1 MYVKNITKRFGEKLV
16 LDGFS
21 ADFPDGEASFV
32 VGQSGCG
39 KSTLM
44 NIIMGLIPADS
55 GETDPRLSDKISAVF
70 QEDRLCE
77 KLSAAANVRL
87 VCPKSISDEEIITSL
102 SEVGLAREDSLR
114 PVSELSGGMKR
125 RAAIV
130 RSVMADSRIVIM
142 DEPFKGLDPA
152 SKSRTIEYVM
162 KNLRGRT
169 LIAVTHDI
177 SEANAMN
184 GKIFEIHGKT
194 ID

>member
-1 MYVKNITKRFGEKLV
+1 MYVKNITKRFGDKLV
-16 LDGFS
+16 LDSFS
-21 ADFPDGEASFV
+21 AVFPDGEASFV

-39 KSTLM
+39 KSTLL
-44 NIIMGLIPADS
+44 NIIMGLLPADS
-55 GETDPRLSDKISAVF
+55 GEIDPRFSDRISAVF

-77 KLSAAANVRL
+77 KLTAAANVRL
-87 VCPKSISDEEIITSL
+87 VCPTADEEIITSL
-102 SEVGLAREDSLR
+102 SEVGLAREDALR

-130 RSVMADSRIVIM
+130 RAVMADSRTVIM
-142 DEPFKGLDPA
+142 DEPFKGLDPS
-152 SKSRTIEYVM
+152 SKSRTIEYVL

-177 SEANAMN
+177 SEADAMN

>member
-1 MYVKNITKRFGEKLV
+1 MYVKNITKRFGDKLV

-21 ADFPDGEASFV
+21 ADFPDGKASFV

-39 KSTLM
+39 KSTLL
-44 NIIMGLIPADS
+44 NIIMGLLPADS
-55 GETDPRLSDKISAVF
+55 GETDLRFSDKISAVF

-87 VCPKSISDEEIITSL
+87 VCPKRVSDEEIIISL

-130 RSVMADSRIVIM
+130 RAVTADSRIVIM

-162 KNLRGRT
+162 KNLGGRT
-169 LIAVTHDI
+169 FIAVTHDI

>member
-1 MYVKNITKRFGEKLV
+1 MYVKNITKRFGDKLV

-39 KSTLM
+39 KSTLL
-44 NIIMGLIPADS
+44 NIIMGLLHADS
-55 GETDPRLSDKISAVF
+55 GELDPRFSDKISAVF

-77 KLSAAANVRL
+77 KLSAAANIRL
-87 VCPKSISDEEIITSL
+87 VCPTADEEIISSL
-102 SEVGLAREDSLR
+102 SQVGLAREDALR

-130 RSVMADSRIVIM
+130 RAVMADSRTVIM
-142 DEPFKGLDPA
+142 DEPFKGLDPS

-177 SEANAMN
+177 SESDAMN

>member
-1 MYVKNITKRFGEKLV
+1 MYVKNITKRFGDKLV

-32 VGQSGCG
+32 VGRSGCG
-39 KSTLM
+39 KSTLL
-44 NIIMGLIPADS
+44 NIIMGLLPADS
-55 GETDPRLSDKISAVF
+55 GELDPRFSDRVSAVF

-87 VCPKSISDEEIITSL
+87 VCPTADEEIISAL
-102 SEVGLAREDSLR
+102 SEVGLAREDALR

-130 RSVMADSRIVIM
+130 RAVMADSRTVIM
-142 DEPFKGLDPA
+142 DEPFKGLDPS
-152 SKSRTIEYVM
+152 SKSRTMEYVM

-177 SEANAMN
+177 SEADAMN

>member
-1 MYVKNITKRFGEKLV
+1 MYVKNITKRFGDKLV

-39 KSTLM
+39 KSTLL
-44 NIIMGLIPADS
+44 NIIMGLLPADS
-55 GETDPRLSDKISAVF
+55 GEIDPRFSDRISAVF

-87 VCPKSISDEEIITSL
+87 VCSVADEEIIAAL
-102 SEVGLAREDSLR
+102 SEVELAREDALR

-130 RSVMADSRIVIM
+130 RAVMADSRTVIM
-142 DEPFKGLDPA
+142 DEPFKGLDPS
-152 SKSRTIEYVM
+152 SKSRTIEYVL

-177 SEANAMN
+177 SEADAMN

>member
-1 MYVKNITKRFGEKLV
+1 MYVKNITKRFGDKLV

-21 ADFPDGEASFV
+21 ADFPDGKASFV

-39 KSTLM
+39 KSTLL
-44 NIIMGLIPADS
+44 NIIMGLLPADS
-55 GETDPRLSDKISAVF
+55 GEIDPRFSDRVSAVF
-70 QEDRLCE
+70 QEDRLCK

-87 VCPKSISDEEIITSL
+87 VCPAADEEIIASL
-102 SEVGLAREDSLR
+102 SEVGLAREDALR

-130 RSVMADSRIVIM
+130 RAVMAESRTVIM
-142 DEPFKGLDPA
+142 DEPFKGLDPS
-152 SKSRTIEYVM
+152 SKSRTIEYVL

-177 SEANAMN
+177 SEADAMN

>member
-1 MYVKNITKRFGEKLV
+1 MYVKNITKRFGNKLV

-21 ADFPDGEASFV
+21 ADFPDGGASFV
-32 VGQSGCG
+32 AGKSGCG
-39 KSTLM
+39 KSTLL
-44 NIIMGLIPADS
+44 NIIMGLLPADS
-55 GETDPRLSDKISAVF
+55 GELDPRFSDKISAVF

-77 KLSAAANVRL
+77 KLSATANVRL
-87 VCPKSISDEEIITSL
+87 VCTAGDEKITASL
-102 SEVGLAREDSLR
+102 SEVGLSREDSLC
-114 PVSELSGGMKR
+114 PVSVLSGGMKR

-130 RSVMADSRIVIM
+130 RAVMADSSIVIM
-142 DEPFKGLDPA
+142 DEPFKGLDPS
-152 SKSRTIEYVM
+152 SKSRTIEYVL

-177 SEANAMN
+177 SEAAALN

>member
-1 MYVKNITKRFGEKLV
+1 MYVKNITKRFGDKLV

-39 KSTLM
+39 KSTLL

-55 GETDPRLSDKISAVF
+55 GELDPRFSDRISAVF

-87 VCPKSISDEEIITSL
+87 VCTADTDSEEITAAL
-102 SEVGLAREDSLR
+102 SEVGLSREDSLC
-114 PVSELSGGMKR
+114 PVSVLSGGMKR

-130 RSVMADSRIVIM
+130 RAVMADSRTVIM
-142 DEPFKGLDPA
+142 DEPFKGLDPS

-162 KNLRGRT
+162 KNLHGRT

-177 SEANAMN
+177 SEAAAMN

>member
-1 MYVKNITKRFGEKLV
+1 MYVKNITKRFGDKLV

-39 KSTLM
+39 KSTLL
-44 NIIMGLIPADS
+44 NIIMGLLPADS
-55 GETDPRLSDKISAVF
+55 GELDPRFSDRVSAVF

-87 VCPKSISDEEIITSL
+87 VCPTADEEIISAL
-102 SEVGLAREDSLR
+102 SEVGLAREDALR

-130 RSVMADSRIVIM
+130 RAVMADSRTVIM
-142 DEPFKGLDPA
+142 DEPFKGLDPS
-152 SKSRTIEYVM
+152 SKSRTMEYVM

-177 SEANAMN
+177 SEADAMN

>member
-1 MYVKNITKRFGEKLV
+1 MYVKNITKRFGDKLV

-39 KSTLM
+39 KSTLL
-44 NIIMGLIPADS
+44 NIIMGLLPADS
-55 GETDPRLSDKISAVF
+55 GELDPRFSDRVSAVF

-87 VCPKSISDEEIITSL
+87 VCPTADEEIISSL
-102 SEVGLAREDSLR
+102 SEVGLAREDALR

-130 RSVMADSRIVIM
+130 RAIMADSRTVIM
-142 DEPFKGLDPA
+142 DEPFKGLDPS

-169 LIAVTHDI
+169 LIIVTHDI
-177 SEANAMN
+177 SEADAMN

>member
-1 MYVKNITKRFGEKLV
+1 MYVKNITKRFGDKLV

-21 ADFPDGEASFV
+21 ADFSDGEASFV

-39 KSTLM
+39 KSTLL
-44 NIIMGLIPADS
+44 NIIMGLLPADS
-55 GETDPRLSDKISAVF
+55 GELDPRFSDRVSAVF

-87 VCPKSISDEEIITSL
+87 VCPTADEEIITSL
-102 SEVGLAREDSLR
+102 SEVGLAREDALR

-130 RSVMADSRIVIM
+130 RAVMADSRTVIM
-142 DEPFKGLDPA
+142 DEPFKGLDPS

-177 SEANAMN
+177 SEADAMN